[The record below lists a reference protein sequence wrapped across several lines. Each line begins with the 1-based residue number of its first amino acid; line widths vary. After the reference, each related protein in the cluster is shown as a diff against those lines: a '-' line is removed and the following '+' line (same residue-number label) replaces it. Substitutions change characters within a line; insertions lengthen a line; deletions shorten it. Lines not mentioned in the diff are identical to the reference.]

1 MSVDI
6 TVSFI
11 IRFLLAFIFAR
22 GAAHKLRH
30 FSHFTVQ
37 LDSYR
42 LVPNILIPG
51 FSCLLILVEVFLTFG
66 LLVEEWLYPSYIAA
80 GVLALYAGAMGIN
93 LLRGSEDLD
102 CGCSGPSGFVQGISW
117 ALVSRNCVLAILA
130 LATASPIT
138 SRSISVLDVTTVM
151 FASIAVIC
159 IYASLEQAMANQRRQ
174 NKYFALRTK
183 DRRGTVE

>member
-1 MSVDI
+1 MSVDV

-30 FSHFTVQ
+30 FSRFTVQ

-42 LVPNILIPG
+42 LVPDMLIPG

-80 GVLALYAGAMGIN
+80 GVLALYAGA
-93 LLRGSEDLD
+93 SA
-102 CGCSGPSGFVQGISW
+102 FVQGISW

-138 SRSISVLDVTTVM
+138 SRSVSVLDVTTVM

-174 NKYFALRTK
+174 IKYFALRTK
-183 DRRGTVE
+183 DPRGTVE